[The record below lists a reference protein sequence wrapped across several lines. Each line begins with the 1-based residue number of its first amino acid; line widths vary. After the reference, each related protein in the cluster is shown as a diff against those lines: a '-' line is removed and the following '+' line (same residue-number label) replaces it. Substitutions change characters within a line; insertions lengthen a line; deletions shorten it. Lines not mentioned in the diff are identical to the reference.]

1 MTRSLTMRM
10 LAAVCT
16 AGAVVLTGC
25 AGSVA
30 GGALSGEGSG
40 TGYAYGASQD
50 EVLEAIADLPPVT
63 LTYQPSEASPK
74 LKEIESAPQWAQE
87 ISERSGGKITIKIV
101 YGQAIAGYGEVF
113 DALGDGRLDLAYT
126 LPAYLP
132 QEFPAAAAVGDLLS
146 EADPSPFVGEMVAN
160 AASTEIGWGSQKV
173 LEQYE
178 KKGVYPLNPVSA
190 SGSYSS
196 QCNTDGFGIDDYGGR
211 QIRVGARS
219 QVGYVKALGGTP
231 LSLDYTETYE
241 ALQRK
246 TIDCTLGQMV
256 PSVEAGLF
264 DVAPYTGYLTDTSA
278 PRAVGAV
285 IAGQRFG
292 TLPLAYR
299 QIIFDSY
306 SGSFQ
311 GQMNRSIGA
320 NRLGV
325 ETIHTQGGKIEP
337 LEKPLQDK
345 LKAFNREL
353 AGTVEEQGLLEEGT
367 EKRFADVL
375 EKWQKKAEEL
385 GYADGGDFGTMDE
398 WYDRDTDY
406 VPFGQ
411 AVYEE
416 VILPHRPGGI
426 SGKEGAKS

>member
-1 MTRSLTMRM
+1 MTRSRTMRT

-16 AGAVVLTGC
+16 AGAVLLTGC

-40 TGYAYGASQD
+40 TGYAYGASRD

-74 LKEIESAPQWAQE
+74 NKEIASAPRWVKE
-87 ISERSGGKITIKIV
+87 VSERSGGKITIKII

-113 DALGDGRLDLAYT
+113 DALSDGRLDLAYT

-132 QEFPAAAAVGDLLS
+132 QEFPAASAVGDLLS

-160 AASTEIGWGSQKV
+160 AASTEIGWASDKV

-219 QVGYVKALGGTP
+219 QVGYVQALGGTP
-231 LSLDYTETYE
+231 VSLDYTETYE

-264 DVAPYTGYLTDTSA
+264 DVARYTGYLTDTSA

-285 IAGQRFG
+285 IAGQRFA
-292 TLPLAYR
+292 TLPLAYK

-306 SGSFQ
+306 GGSFQ
-311 GQMNRSIGA
+311 GQMGRSIGGNHEA
-320 NRLGV
+320 VKKIRALGG
-325 ETIHTQGGKIEP
+325 TIEP

-345 LKAFNREL
+345 LRGFNREL
-353 AGTVEEQGLLEEGT
+353 AGNVEESGALEKGT
-367 EKRFADVL
+367 EKRFAEVL
-375 EKWQKKAEEL
+375 EKWQKKADEL
-385 GYADGGDFGTMDE
+385 GYTDGGDFDTMDQ
-398 WYDRDTDY
+398 WYDPDTDY
-406 VPFGQ
+406 VPFGE

-416 VILPHRPGGI
+416 VILPHRPGGT
-426 SGKEGAKS
+426 SGKEDAKS